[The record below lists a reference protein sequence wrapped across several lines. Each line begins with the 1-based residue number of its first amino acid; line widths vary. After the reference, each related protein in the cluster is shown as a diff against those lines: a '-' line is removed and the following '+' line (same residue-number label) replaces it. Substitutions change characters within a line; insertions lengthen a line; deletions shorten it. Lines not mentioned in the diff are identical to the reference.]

1 MFMEIKQ
8 RIDSLNWTEIA
19 ANLDA
24 KGYAQVKQVLTA
36 DECEMLKGGYPDG
49 SLYRKTV
56 VMERH
61 NYGRG
66 EYKYFAYPLPDLIQ
80 QLRES
85 VYPHLAP
92 VANNWMQ
99 QLGKEHVFPESHS
112 ELITLCH
119 QHEQVKPTALILKYE
134 QGGYNAMHQDLYGE
148 VFFPM
153 QLVFILDEPG
163 EDYEGGEFVLT
174 EQKPREQSRA
184 IVLKPGKGD
193 MLIFTTS
200 FRPAKG
206 SKGYH
211 RVNMKHGVSEIT
223 VGKRHSMGVIFH
235 DAK

>member
-1 MFMEIKQ
+1 MDINQ
-8 RIDSLNWTEIA
+8 RINNLNWTDISA
-19 ANLDA
+19 SLDE
-24 KGYAQVKQVLTA
+24 KGYAQVKQVLLA
-36 DECEMLKGGYPDG
+36 EECEGLKVGYSNDH
-49 SLYRKTV
+49 LYRKTV

-61 NYGRG
+61 HYGRG
-66 EYKYFAYPLPDLIQ
+66 EYKYFAYPLPGLVQ

-85 VYPHLAP
+85 VYPHLSP
-92 VANNWMQ
+92 VANNWMKV
-99 QLGKEHVFPESHS
+99 LNKEHVFPESLD
-112 ELITLCH
+112 ELIRHCNEHGQL
-119 QHEQVKPTALILKYE
+119 KPTALILKYE

-163 EDYEGGEFVLT
+163 VDYEGGEFVLT

-184 IVLKPGKGD
+184 IVLKPHKGD
-193 MLIFTTS
+193 MLIFATS

-211 RVNMKHGVSEIT
+211 RVNMKHGVSEVT
-223 VGKRHSMGVIFH
+223 KGQRHSMGVIFH

>member
-1 MFMEIKQ
+1 MEIKQ
-8 RIDSLNWTEIA
+8 RIKELGWPEIA
-19 ANLDA
+19 ASLDT
-24 KGYAQVKQVLTA
+24 KGYAQVKGVLTA
-36 DECEMLKGGYPDG
+36 DECEELKAAYTDEP
-49 SLYRKTV
+49 LYRKTV

-61 NYGRG
+61 NYGKG
-66 EYKYFAYPLPDLIQ
+66 EYKYFAYPLPGLIQ
-80 QLRES
+80 RLREN
-85 VYPHLAP
+85 VYPHLAH

-99 QLGKEHVFPESHS
+99 QLGKDHVFPDRIDQ
-112 ELITLCH
+112 LIAHCH
-119 QHEQVKPTALILKYE
+119 EHGQLKPTALILKYG

-153 QLVFILDEPG
+153 QLVFILDEPSV
-163 EDYEGGEFVLT
+163 DYEGGEFVLT

-211 RVNMKHGVSEIT
+211 RVNMKHGVSEVT
-223 VGKRHSMGVIFH
+223 EGNRHSMGIIFH

>member
-1 MFMEIKQ
+1 MDIKQ
-8 RIDSLNWTEIA
+8 RINNLNWAEIA
-19 ANLDA
+19 ASLNE
-24 KGYAQVKQVLTA
+24 KGYAQVKQVLTSE
-36 DECEMLKGGYPDG
+36 ECETLKAGYPDG
-49 SLYRKTV
+49 QLYRKTV
-56 VMERH
+56 IMERH
-61 NYGRG
+61 AYGKG
-66 EYKYFAYPLPDLIQ
+66 EYKYFAYPLPGLIQ
-80 QLRES
+80 QLRQS
-85 VYPHLAP
+85 IYPHLAP

-99 QLGKEHVFPESHS
+99 QLNKDQTFPDIHE
-112 ELITLCH
+112 ELISLCH
-119 QHEQVKPTALILKYE
+119 QHDQLKPTALILKYE

-153 QLVFILDEPG
+153 QTVFILDEPG
-163 EDYEGGEFVLT
+163 EDYQGGEFILT

-211 RVNMKHGVSEIT
+211 RVNMKHGVSEVT
-223 VGKRHSMGVIFH
+223 QGKRHSMGIIFH

>member
-1 MFMEIKQ
+1 MEVKQ
-8 RIDSLNWTEIA
+8 RIDELDWPQIA
-19 ANLDA
+19 AGLDN
-24 KGYAQVKQVLTA
+24 KGYAQVKGVLTS
-36 DECEMLKGGYPDG
+36 DECEELKAGYANEQR
-49 SLYRKTV
+49 YRKTV

-61 NYGRG
+61 NYGKG
-66 EYKYFAYPLPDLIQ
+66 EYKYFAYPLPALIQ

-92 VANNWMQ
+92 VANNWML
-99 QLGKEHVFPESHS
+99 QLNKEHAFPGSLDN
-112 ELITLCH
+112 LIALCH
-119 QHEQVKPTALILKYE
+119 QQGQVKPTALILKYE

-163 EDYEGGEFVLT
+163 KDYEGGEFVLT

-206 SKGYH
+206 LRGYH
-211 RVNMKHGVSEIT
+211 RVNMKHGVSELT
-223 VGKRHSMGVIFH
+223 EGKRHSMGIIFH

>member
-1 MFMEIKQ
+1 MEITTK
-8 RIDSLNWTEIA
+8 INGLDWDAIKADMDS
-19 ANLDA
+19 
-24 KGYAQVKQVLTA
+24 KGYALVKNVLTTG
-36 DECEMLKGGYPDG
+36 ECDQLTAQYVNDD
-49 SLYRKTV
+49 LYRKTV

-66 EYKYFAYPLPDLIQ
+66 EYKYFKYPLPQLIQ

-85 VYPHLAP
+85 VYPQLAP
-92 VANNWMQ
+92 IANNWME
-99 QLGKEHVFPESHS
+99 LLNKETRFAATLT
-112 ELITLCH
+112 ELLQHCH
-119 QHEQVKPTALILKYE
+119 GHEQLKPTPLILQYAK
-134 QGGYNAMHQDLYGE
+134 GGYNAMHQDLYGE

-163 EDYEGGEFVLT
+163 MDYEGGEFILM

-193 MLIFTTS
+193 MVLFTTS

-211 RVNMKHGVSEIT
+211 RVNMKHGISEIT
-223 VGKRHSMGVIFH
+223 KGRRRSMGIIFH